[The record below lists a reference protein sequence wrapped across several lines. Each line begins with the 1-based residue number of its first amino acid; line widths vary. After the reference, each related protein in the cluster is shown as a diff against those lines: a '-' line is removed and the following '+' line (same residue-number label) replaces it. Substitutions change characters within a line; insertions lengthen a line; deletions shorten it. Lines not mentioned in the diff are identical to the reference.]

1 MEVDAGPP
9 QYADVTATHEEL
21 RSQLQREK
29 AERLEERRQTVR
41 LMWGAFTQLV
51 QEKERLW
58 QNGAHAAAPRKW
70 REVVTLP
77 LSRPRLELDL
87 LSAMRDVR
95 PAAALFKEYRVT
107 FEGEV
112 VSRPEQK
119 VVVRLYDGVA
129 VDGKPVP
136 VAPRALAEKE
146 TDEERE

>member
-1 MEVDAGPP
+1 MNNPP
-9 QYADVTATHEEL
+9 GAKTEAT
-21 RSQLQREK
+21 S
-29 AERLEERRQTVR
+29 
-41 LMWGAFTQLV
+41 
-51 QEKERLW
+51 
-58 QNGAHAAAPRKW
+58 PSD
-70 REVVTLP
+70 P
-77 LSRPRLELDL
+77 SRPIRAS
-87 LSAMRDVR
+87 SAHRAPPPPSTTRPHHRRNDRHGVCKTRAEAKAFVR
-95 PAAALFKEYRVT
+95 HGRVT

>member
-1 MEVDAGPP
+1 MNNPP
-9 QYADVTATHEEL
+9 CAKTEAT
-21 RSQLQREK
+21 S
-29 AERLEERRQTVR
+29 
-41 LMWGAFTQLV
+41 
-51 QEKERLW
+51 
-58 QNGAHAAAPRKW
+58 PSD
-70 REVVTLP
+70 P
-77 LSRPRLELDL
+77 SRPIRASPPRPLTAPPPPSTTRPHHRRNDRHGVCKTRAE
-87 LSAMRDVR
+87 AKAFVR
-95 PAAALFKEYRVT
+95 HGRVT